1 MTDSRAIYTI
11 CIFSV
16 LVILK
21 FYQPI
26 KWKNVGIDLFFR
38 SVARQV
44 SSAPHVLTSV
54 FGMDTGIPRAIKTPT
69 CRVALLLNLPLVCV
83 RLSFYHDNLKLS
95 NCTFVL
101 VHLRGLE
108 PRTHWL
114 RVSCSTNWARGAYC
128 TRGAIRKCS
137 LKTEQRY
144 IWEAMKLRWMNI
156 TQQCIEIESNTK

>member
-1 MTDSRAIYTI
+1 MKK
-11 CIFSV
+11 CWHWPIFPVRRQTS
-16 LVILK
+16 I
-21 FYQPI
+21 F
-26 KWKNVGIDLFFR
+26 G
-38 SVARQV
+38 SAR
-44 SSAPHVLTSV
+44 LD
-54 FGMDTGIPRAIKTPT
+54 F
-69 CRVALLLNLPLVCV
+69 CV
-83 RLSFYHDNLKLS
+83 RNGYRYTPCDKNTNFFQILDCTLSGLGWHWPIFPARRQASIFGSARLDFCVRNGNRYTPCDKNT
-95 NCTFVL
+95 NQL

-144 IWEAMKLRWMNI
+144 IWEAMKLRWMCI